1 VTGATRFL
9 PEVSGRDDLV
19 SGGRASHKEVGVDIR
34 KRNVRARRIAFSYPP
49 GSLDRHYVQGDL
61 VMSHLV
67 AVLSALF
74 PEGEDSFVRSVRYYR
89 DNVTDPELKSQVA
102 GFIGQEVTHGREH
115 RELNDR
121 LSDMGYPTHMV
132 DRFTY
137 HLMNGYGQRLPRKF
151 QLAVTSALE
160 HYTATLAERLLGSA
174 RAQELL
180 GETEVRSVLL
190 WHALEESE
198 HKTVAFDVYR
208 LVGGSESMR
217 INTMRL
223 VNVLF
228 LGIVISMTA
237 VSLAGDRAS
246 YNPVR
251 LARSLARLRHS
262 PFLDREMVHH
272 IRAYNRP
279 GFHPDDYDA
288 GALIEKWKT
297 ELFGEQGALADH
309 LKK

>member
-1 VTGATRFL
+1 
-9 PEVSGRDDLV
+9 
-19 SGGRASHKEVGVDIR
+19 VDIR